1 MQTMFSTDE
10 VHPKDRFRHW
20 RDVCEDRLV
29 PMVQNRVDDG
39 PFHAIISGSTIG
51 NLVLTKF
58 ALSNLRAVTTPQTLR
73 HENNKT
79 DHLFMS
85 MVLTGAVSADQYDRS
100 STDRAGDFSI
110 RDTNTPWTIEHDGY
124 SEVLAIQIPRERLE
138 AMLGS
143 TRRFAGLTVGG
154 DLPTAIL
161 ARSFL
166 SNLMRLGEQ
175 LTPHTAERMVGVALD
190 LVVASVAERMAL
202 ETPKALHGTV
212 IVQRAKAHIAASLG
226 DPDLDPAQVA
236 AAAGVSLRHLQSLFR
251 EEGLNIAAWIWQQRL
266 AAAAQRLSDPAS
278 LTMQVGEVAY
288 RCGFVD
294 QAHFSR
300 RFRSRY
306 GASPR
311 EYRHAA
317 LSRAAAS

>member
-1 MQTMFSTDE
+1 
-10 VHPKDRFRHW
+10 
-20 RDVCEDRLV
+20 
-29 PMVQNRVDDG
+29 MVQNRVDDG
-39 PFHAIISGSTIG
+39 PFHASIAGATIG

-73 HENNKT
+73 HESNKT

-138 AMLGS
+138 GMLGS
-143 TRRFAGLTVGG
+143 TRRFAGLTVDGT
-154 DLPTAIL
+154 LPTAIL
-161 ARSFL
+161 ARSYL
-166 SNLMRLGEQ
+166 CNLARLEGR
-175 LTPHTAERMVGVALD
+175 LTPQAAERLVGVGLD
-190 LVVASVAERMAL
+190 LIAASVAERMAL

-212 IVQRAKAHIAASLG
+212 IVQRAKAHVAAHLG
-226 DPDLDPAQVA
+226 DTDLDPAQVA
-236 AAAGVSLRHLQSLFR
+236 AAVGVSLRHLQMLFR
-251 EEGLNIAAWIWQQRL
+251 GEGLNVAAWIWRRRL
-266 AAAAQRLSDPAS
+266 ETAAQRLSDPAC
-278 LTMQVGEVAY
+278 LAMQVGEVAY
-288 RCGFVD
+288 RCGFTD

-300 RFRSRY
+300 RFRDRY

-311 EYRHAA
+311 AYRHAA
-317 LSRAAAS
+317 LTQAAAS